1 MSLQAACSLARTVL
15 QKCWQNA
22 CLCMHFINNWC
33 ESTKLTQQ
41 TEVFKKMQPSPGT
54 LVAHELHQRN
64 IGRMK
69 ADWIETTM
77 LQRISPGFC
86 VHGKTHGDEKLLPPL
101 VQLTFN
107 RGSACSKNQPA
118 TAWPASWYATVFF
131 SSGCSTC
138 VFFSRPARDEKEQ
151 QSLKV
156 PMNWQTRLALPFPK
170 PWDLSGLL
178 ATTHFCAYLW
188 ARGRET
194 TRTFKHATVCEKRAP
209 KSASCISYFGAL
221 SVTPIMT
228 QWGLLTEKKVFD
240 DIFTDNDG
248 SFDPNAEHL
257 RSYCCKWSMMDKQA
271 HKIWRMSCMSVYK
284 LWQVQTSKQ

>member
-1 MSLQAACSLARTVL
+1 MELPAACQLARTAL

-41 TEVFKKMQPSPGT
+41 TEVFKKTQPSPGT
-54 LVAHELHQRN
+54 LAAHELHQRN
-64 IGRMK
+64 IGRRK
-69 ADWIETTM
+69 ADWIQTTM

-138 VFFSRPARDEKEQ
+138 VFFSRPARDEKRTAEFESAHEMTN
-151 QSLKV
+151 SLSPAIPK
-156 PMNWQTRLALPFPK
+156 ALRFVGSVSNNPLLCVFVS
-170 PWDLSGLL
+170 WDVRPPELL
-178 ATTHFCAYLW
+178 N
-188 ARGRET
+188 
-194 TRTFKHATVCEKRAP
+194 
-209 KSASCISYFGAL
+209 
-221 SVTPIMT
+221 TPLCVRK
-228 QWGLLTEKKVFD
+228 GH
-240 DIFTDNDG
+240 
-248 SFDPNAEHL
+248 PNL
-257 RSYCCKWSMMDKQA
+257 P
-271 HKIWRMSCMSVYK
+271 V
-284 LWQVQTSKQ
+284 V